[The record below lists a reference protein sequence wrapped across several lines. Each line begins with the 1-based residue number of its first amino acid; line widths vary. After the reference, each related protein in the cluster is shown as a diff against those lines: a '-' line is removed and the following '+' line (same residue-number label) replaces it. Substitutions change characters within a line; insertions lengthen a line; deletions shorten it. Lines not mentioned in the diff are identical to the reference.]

1 MIQQL
6 NENWILQSGTAEGIR
21 TNIPCSV
28 YDCLIRAGKIP
39 DPYFGENQYAAL
51 ELSDGN
57 YVFEHTF
64 SPARDIL
71 SCEKIYL
78 RFNGIDTLAEISL
91 NGSVIGRKIC
101 TAYTNTMLPGC

>member
-78 RFNGIDTLAEISL
+78 RFNGIAQADVVLSL
-91 NGSVIGRKIC
+91 EGGRLKIKNVI
-101 TAYTNTMLPGC
+101 L